1 MSFWKRIQS
10 LLRGEID
17 DDQEV
22 GEIAVQQV
30 VEVLPSELYTGEQV
44 EVRYSGYLCSR
55 DEPIYVH
62 YGTSSGDGPWR
73 RIEERLMHRRSDGV
87 CTAIIELDDEPGQLH
102 LCFRNDRG
110 EGDNNYERNWT
121 FPFIEG

>member
-44 EVRYSGYLCSR
+44 EVRYSGYLCSS

-62 YGTSSGDGPWR
+62 YGTSSGDGPGAG
-73 RIEERLMHRRSDGV
+73 LRS
-87 CTAIIELDDEPGQLH
+87 A
-102 LCFRNDRG
+102 
-110 EGDNNYERNWT
+110 
-121 FPFIEG
+121 